1 MENTLS
7 LTVDSLKRINLKQ
20 KAMRKE
26 MVNPSEEE
34 LKLYW
39 ESRNR
44 NAITVLL
51 AERLENLM
59 SVRIYF

>member
-1 MENTLS
+1 MKNTLS
-7 LTVDSLKRINLKQ
+7 LTVDDLKRINLKK

-34 LKLYW
+34 LKNYW

-44 NAITVLL
+44 SAIRILL
-51 AERLENLM
+51 AEHLEKLM
-59 SVRIYF
+59 SV